1 MTAVADSR
9 HLDALARM
17 RMHSKETAFGIHQIL
32 AAAVP
37 GDAITNAALEFRDV
51 LRLAAPSEIYARHVA
66 PELSNDVRPLRDFS
80 HRDQRGVLL
89 YHASI
94 GEPAVTAFL
103 HSRREPL
110 VLVYHNITP
119 SHYFEPWD
127 VAFAELLALGRR
139 ELHGLSERT
148 SMAIADS
155 AYNAVEL
162 EGMGYRDI
170 RVIPPVINPRRLVE
184 LVPEPTMLNHL
195 DTALKVPFVLFV
207 GQLVPHK
214 RPDLLVEAMHIART
228 YLGMQACCLLLV
240 GPQRFPRYTAAIVD
254 QVHQLNLSTVHLV
267 GGIPDASLA
276 ATFRRAQA
284 MVTASE
290 HEGFCVPLLEAMAF
304 GLPVIARECAAI
316 PEVVGDGGLLLPPDA
331 EPELIAEAI
340 KSVVEDDKLRADLSA
355 RGIERV
361 EHFDEKAAR
370 SALLT
375 ALAEVV

>member
-1 MTAVADSR
+1 MTLISDPR
-9 HLDALARM
+9 HRYASVSTLGNM
-17 RMHSKETAFGIHQIL
+17 PETAFGIHQVL
-32 AAAVP
+32 AAAAP
-37 GDAITNAALEFRDV
+37 GDAITNAAIEFRE
-51 LRLAAPSEIYARHVA
+51 LLKLAAPSEIYARHVA
-66 PELSNDVRPLRDFS
+66 PELSSEVRPLRDFS
-80 HRDQRGVLL
+80 HRDKRGVLL

-139 ELHGLSERT
+139 EVHGLSERT
-148 SMAIADS
+148 SMAIAAS

-184 LVPEPTMLNHL
+184 LAPEPTMLNYL
-195 DTALKVPFVLFV
+195 DTVLKVPFVLFV

-214 RPDLLVEAMHIART
+214 RPELLVQAMHIART
-228 YLGMQACCLLLV
+228 YLGLQACCLLV

-254 QVHQLNLSTVHLV
+254 EVHQLNLSTVHLV

-276 ATFRRAQA
+276 ATFRRARA

-304 GLPVIARECAAI
+304 GVPVIARACAAI
-316 PEVVGDGGLLLPPDA
+316 PEVVGDGGLLLPSNA

-340 KSVVEDDKLRADLSA
+340 ESVVDDDKLRADLSA
-355 RGIERV
+355 RGLERV
-361 EHFDEKAAR
+361 EHFDETAAR

>member
-1 MTAVADSR
+1 MTMVADSR

-17 RMHSKETAFGIHQIL
+17 RAHSNETAFGIHQIL
-32 AAAVP
+32 AAAAP

-66 PELSNDVRPLRDFS
+66 PELNSEVRPLWDFS
-80 HRDQRGVLL
+80 DRERRGVLL

-94 GEPAVTAFL
+94 GEPSVTAFL

-127 VAFAELLALGRR
+127 VAYAELLALGRH
-139 ELHGLSERT
+139 ELLGLSDRT
-148 SMAIADS
+148 AIAIADS

-162 EGMGYRDI
+162 EGMGYRHI

-184 LVPEPTMLNHL
+184 LPPDPEMLNYL
-195 DTALKVPFVLFV
+195 DNVFKLPFVLFV

-214 RPDLLVEAMHIART
+214 RPELLIEAMHITRT
-228 YLGMQACCLLLV
+228 YLGMQACLLLV
-240 GPQRFPRYTAAIVD
+240 GPQRFSRYTAAILD
-254 QVHQLNLSTVHLV
+254 QVRQLNLPTVHVV
-267 GGIPDASLA
+267 GGIPDANLA

-304 GLPVIARECAAI
+304 GLPVIARACAAI
-316 PEVVGDGGLLLPPDA
+316 PEVVGEGGLLLPEDA
-331 EPELIAEAI
+331 QPKLIAEAI
-340 KSVVEDDKLRADLSA
+340 QLVLEDDELRADLSA
-355 RGIERV
+355 RGIRRA
-361 EHFDEKAAR
+361 EHFDGNAAR

-375 ALAEVV
+375 ALTEVV